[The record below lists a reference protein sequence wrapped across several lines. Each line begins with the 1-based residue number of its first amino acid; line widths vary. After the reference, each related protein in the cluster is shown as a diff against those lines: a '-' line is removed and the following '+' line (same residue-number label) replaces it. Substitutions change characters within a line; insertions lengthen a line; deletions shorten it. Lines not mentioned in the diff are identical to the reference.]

1 MGLRFRKSFKVAPGV
16 KINVGKKSVGLSVGG
31 KGGRVTVNSS
41 GRLTKSAS
49 IPGTGIS
56 YFETEKIGKSKQSS
70 KRRSNKTDK
79 NINKGSSSENKGIK
93 RKGCLIPLCVFFG
106 LIILIGLIPTTYATN
121 ITI

>member
-56 YFETEKIGKSKQSS
+56 YVETEKIGKSKQSS

-79 NINKGSSSENKGIK
+79 NINKVSSSENKDIK
-93 RKGCLIPLCVFFG
+93 ICTEKP
-106 LIILIGLIPTTYATN
+106 
-121 ITI
+121 